1 MENNQASSSNKSYM
15 DHLKSVAK
23 SGFATGVN
31 VAAIAAPILVV
42 ISLVGWISKK
52 N

>member
-1 MENNQASSSNKSYM
+1 MENTTNTQSKSYM
-15 DHLKSVAK
+15 DHLKAVAK

-52 N
+52 D